1 MSLVRT
7 AFLAAALLSLAPSAQ
22 AGDIGRDAAQAGA
35 SIGAGVGAIV
45 GNTID
50 GIGRGIEAA
59 TALRPRE
66 TVVIERRTVIEPVV
80 PARPCVTIASGERVC
95 EGD

>member
-1 MSLVRT
+1 MRRT
-7 AFLAAALLSLAPSAQ
+7 NTLFLAFALSTLASGAQ
-22 AGDIGRDAAQAGA
+22 AGDIARDATQAGA

-45 GNTID
+45 GGTID

-59 TALRPRE
+59 TAPRPG
-66 TVVIERRTVIEPVV
+66 TVVIERRTVVQPVV
-80 PARPCVTIASGERVC
+80 PARPCVRTADGERVC

>member
-1 MSLVRT
+1 MRIVRT
-7 AFLAAALLSLAPSAQ
+7 FCLAFSLASLAGAAH
-22 AGDIGRDAAQAGA
+22 AGDVARDAAQAGA

-50 GIGRGIEAA
+50 GIGRGIDAA
-59 TALRPRE
+59 TAPRE
-66 TVVIERRTVIEPVV
+66 TVVIERRTVVQPVV
-80 PARPCVTIASGERVC
+80 PARPCVRTASGERVC